1 MYVCVF
7 CGTPCTALYRRLTIN
22 TSSSSSCCSGD
33 SSDAASSQV
42 SSIKAMSCVNCH
54 RPVDPYT
61 ERECLLVTI
70 DCILLRPEAY
80 RHVLYN
86 TQDLSWSKQK
96 DGVNSS
102 NTNDRKKRASSSN
115 NDDDDD
121 DDQEDESDDCDI
133 QNTSTLLYRLARWSI
148 VSTLLHAYLKWE
160 TFVQGKQQLEGEI
173 RQEKEEADASFALL
187 YMIFF
192 ITSALDLFVQWIA
205 VYGYTRLVARM
216 TTFSSSPSYHRNNAA
231 YQIFLG
237 LLLPTSFQVVC
248 VSVLI
253 WENSST
259 TRALGSLLIACWQCL
274 ALSLITINNPSN
286 SHGDGNNNS
295 NNNNN
300 NNNNGT
306 KDTNYSIQNQR
317 RINRPTTVKLNPLI
331 GMISL
336 ILWRSLTSYVLSTIS
351 NGTSLTIPCV
361 GFEME
366 VDMNYVF
373 SSLHQYE
380 NYYGYS
386 NLLKALSPPSSS
398 SSSSSSS
405 VLLCLT

>member
-22 TSSSSSCCSGD
+22 TSSSSSSCSGD

-121 DDQEDESDDCDI
+121 DDDQEDESDDCDI

-187 YMIFF
+187 YMIFS

-216 TTFSSSPSYHRNNAA
+216 TTFSSSPTYHRNNAA

-253 WENSST
+253 WENSNT

-300 NNNNGT
+300 NNNNNNMSCACSMRMVPLGWQHGQWYGW
-306 KDTNYSIQNQR
+306 DCS
-317 RINRPTTVKLNPLI
+317 RPSCFLHWLAAHLPQPPGATGCTCA
-331 GMISL
+331 
-336 ILWRSLTSYVLSTIS
+336 STHAS
-351 NGTSLTIPCV
+351 PVGRQTRLGSWLLVSPRWQQLREAKRVAGQVGKRFHIP
-361 GFEME
+361 E
-366 VDMNYVF
+366 
-373 SSLHQYE
+373 
-380 NYYGYS
+380 
-386 NLLKALSPPSSS
+386 
-398 SSSSSSS
+398 
-405 VLLCLT
+405 